1 MNGGVS
7 FYFSSTNLW
16 FTFLLPSPRFTR
28 AKDYNYIPGEW
39 NYTTNC
45 QIRRL
50 VRTCEKNANA
60 NAKANA
66 KGIIYRYKRKYKHS
80 EVCTRIYHN
89 AAHKVDFLAFKLPH
103 RRVKCGGKLP
113 LPVFVFY
120 ARKSREIK
128 SAWRQGNRKT
138 VRIGVLLEK

>member
-1 MNGGVS
+1 MA
-7 FYFSSTNLW
+7 
-16 FTFLLPSPRFTR
+16 FLFIFLVPISDSLFCYLLHVLPVQ
-28 AKDYNYIPGEW
+28 K
-39 NYTTNC
+39 TT
-45 QIRRL
+45 IISRESEIILLTARYEDWSAL
-50 VRTCEKNANA
+50 ARKNANA

-103 RRVKCGGKLP
+103 RRVKCGGRLP

-128 SAWRQGNRKT
+128 KRLKARK
-138 VRIGVLLEK
+138 